1 MLLFKKKFPMSFPEV
16 SRRGA
21 FGFSTGIKK
30 AAANAAAKVR
40 RLIKE
45 Q

>member
-1 MLLFKKKFPMSFPEV
+1 MLLRERSFKKVFNSKE
-16 SRRGA
+16 
-21 FGFSTGIKK
+21 STVDANPSPIKK